1 MSQPDMPL
9 TGKSLRNT
17 VVAVVIAAA
26 IAGIVVLI
34 LLALEVTR
42 KLDLL
47 DTASSDNVQ
56 WTLSQAE
63 VEFLEFQAAI
73 RTAQDTGA
81 TELLR
86 VRREFDIFY
95 SRVTTLERSPLYG
108 PLREDPDYGGA
119 LQDIRSFL
127 DRSVPLIDASDD
139 RLISGLPEL
148 ARAAADLR
156 ATVRTLSVNGL
167 DYFAQQADARREG
180 VAVTLLRLEA
190 AAIVLLSVLV
200 IAALVLAGLYRLA
213 NARAADLQR
222 TSRRLGT
229 VVDTSLDAIIV
240 ANRRGEILEF
250 NPAAERIFGHA
261 RAVVLGQEMGDLII
275 PEKFRAAHDAGMD
288 RYRRTGEKKV
298 IGKGRVKLEA
308 MRANGEVFPVELAI
322 QSAEG
327 VGGEIFISFLRD
339 ISHRV
344 AAEKELVEARDQA
357 VAGEKAKAE
366 FLAVMS
372 HEIRTPL
379 NGLLGTLAL
388 MKDTR
393 LSPRQAEHI
402 ETMET
407 SGALLLHHVN
417 DVLDISKYEAGKLVP
432 ALQAV
437 DLNALLQSVV
447 DNQRDIAAE
456 ADNALDWGWVGAPM
470 PMVMTDPLRL
480 RQVLINLVGNAVK
493 FTSAGRITLEVEAGP
508 PDADGASPVSFRVI
522 DTGIG
527 IAPDQI
533 DRMFRDFE
541 TGDSSY
547 GRRTG
552 GTGLGLGI
560 ARRLTEALGG
570 EIGAESELG
579 AGSVFWIEIPLSPAL
594 ATAPARAEPL
604 DVSAGGDAPR
614 HKVLIVEDN
623 EINRTVLRQM
633 LLADGHQVTEAHD
646 GADGVRRAGAER
658 FDLILMDISMPIM
671 DGREATAAIRA
682 GEGPNRDVPIIAVT
696 AHALPA
702 EIEEFRRYGIDR
714 YLSKPIDRAE
724 LRSLLAAPLGMHGAR
739 VAADESEP
747 ALPLLDAAHLDSL
760 RADLSTETVT
770 DLLERFVIEAEDILP
785 GLAAGDAHRQD
796 LSEVRVVAHKL
807 AGSAAAFG
815 ALRLRQAL
823 TEVQTHADAGE
834 SAHALAACEALP
846 ALWQDTK
853 AALHDAM
860 RGTGCASETGAN

>member
-1 MSQPDMPL
+1 MMGLTMPL
-9 TGKSLRNT
+9 KGKTLRNSI
-17 VVAVVIAAA
+17 VAAVITAAA
-26 IAGIVVLI
+26 VGLVVLVF
-34 LLALEVTR
+34 LALEVTR

-47 DTASSDNVQ
+47 ETASSDNVQ

-81 TELLR
+81 TALLR

-95 SRVTTLERSPLYG
+95 SRVTTLERSALYG
-108 PLREDPDYGGA
+108 PLRDDPEYGAALRQVRAFLDSTVPVIDADDGA
-119 LQDIRSFL
+119 LL
-127 DRSVPLIDASDD
+127 EE
-139 RLISGLPEL
+139 LPEL
-148 ARAAADLR
+148 AETAADMR
-156 ATVRTLSVNGL
+156 PIARQLSVNGL
-167 DYFAQQADARREG
+167 DYFAQQADDRREG

-190 AAIVLLSVLV
+190 AAIVLLTVLV
-200 IAALVLAGLYRLA
+200 IAALVLAALYRLA
-213 NARAADLQR
+213 NARATDLQR

-229 VVDTSLDAIIV
+229 VVETSLDAIIV
-240 ANRRGEILEF
+240 ANRRGEVLEF
-250 NPAAERIFGHA
+250 NPAAERIFGHK
-261 RAVVLGQEMGDLII
+261 RADVLGEKMGELIV
-275 PEKFRAAHDAGMD
+275 PEKYRAAHDQGMD
-288 RYRRTGEKKV
+288 RYRRTGQKKV
-298 IGKGRVKLEA
+298 IGKGRVQLEA

-327 VGGEIFISFLRD
+327 TGGEIFISFLRD

-344 AAEKELVEARDQA
+344 AAEAELVKARDQA

-388 MKDTR
+388 MKDTK
-393 LSPRQAEHI
+393 LNARQKGHI
-402 ETMET
+402 ATMEA

-432 ALQAV
+432 ALQTV
-437 DLNALLQSVV
+437 DLNALVQSVI
-447 DNQRDIAAE
+447 DNQRDVAAR
-456 ADNALDWGWVGAPM
+456 ADNALDWGWVGEPL
-470 PMVMTDPLRL
+470 PMVRTDPLRL

-493 FTSAGRITLEVEAGP
+493 FTENGRITVEVEASP
-508 PDADGASPVSFRVI
+508 PEGDGATRVSFRVI

-570 EIGAESELG
+570 EIGAESEPG
-579 AGSVFWIEIPLSPAL
+579 EGSVFWIELPLHPGQSNDEAVETPD
-594 ATAPARAEPL
+594 TRAGPMQ
-604 DVSAGGDAPR
+604 R

-633 LLADGHQVTEAHD
+633 LLADGHTVAEAHD
-646 GADGVRRAGAER
+646 GAEGVRMAGQDR
-658 FDLILMDISMPIM
+658 YDLILMDISMPVM

-682 GEGPNRDVPIIAVT
+682 GTGPSRDVPIIAVT

-702 EIEEFRRYGIDR
+702 EIEEFRRYGIDH
-714 YLSKPIDRAE
+714 YLSKPIDRSE
-724 LRSLLAAPLGMHGAR
+724 LRALLAEPFQENTGDGAAVAGEETPLVDPRQIEALLEDLSRETVSQLLIRFLAEGDQVIASLTEH
-739 VAADESEP
+739 S
-747 ALPLLDAAHLDSL
+747 LPLPDA
-760 RADLSTETVT
+760 RAS
-770 DLLERFVIEAEDILP
+770 
-785 GLAAGDAHRQD
+785 
-796 LSEVRVVAHKL
+796 AHKL

-815 ALRLRQAL
+815 AIGLRNKL
-823 TEVQTHADAGE
+823 TEVQTHADAGRAAE
-834 SAHALAACEALP
+834 VAATCETLPGLWDETRTALEKLS
-846 ALWQDTK
+846 
-853 AALHDAM
+853 
-860 RGTGCASETGAN
+860 R

>member
-1 MSQPDMPL
+1 MSQPDMLL

-17 VVAVVIAAA
+17 VVAVVVAAA
-26 IAGIVVLI
+26 IAGIVVLV

-108 PLREDPDYGGA
+108 PLRDDPDYGGA

-139 RLISGLPEL
+139 RLISALPEL
-148 ARAAADLR
+148 AAEAADLR

-261 RAVVLGQEMGDLII
+261 RADVLGREMGDLIV
-275 PEKFRAAHDAGMD
+275 PAKFRAAHDAGMD

-344 AAEKELVEARDQA
+344 AAENELVKARDQA

-388 MKDTR
+388 MKDTK
-393 LSPRQAEHI
+393 LSARQKDHI
-402 ETMET
+402 ETMEN

-417 DVLDISKYEAGKLVP
+417 DVLDISKYEAGKLAP

-437 DLNALLQSVV
+437 DLNALLQSVI
-447 DNQRDIAAE
+447 DNQRDIAAK
-456 ADNALDWGWVGAPM
+456 ADNALDWGWVGTPM

-508 PDADGASPVSFRVI
+508 PGNDGACPVSFRVI

-579 AGSVFWIEIPLSPAL
+579 AGSVFWIEIPLGP
-594 ATAPARAEPL
+594 
-604 DVSAGGDAPR
+604 AGGPPRSAPPDAGAGSDAPR

-658 FDLILMDISMPIM
+658 FDLILMDISMPVM

-682 GEGPNRDVPIIAVT
+682 GDGPNRDVPIIAVT

-724 LRSLLAAPLGMHGAR
+724 LRALLAAPVVMHGAR
-739 VAADESEP
+739 AAVDESEP
-747 ALPLLDAAHLDSL
+747 ALPLLDVAHLDGL
-760 RADLSTETVT
+760 CTDLSAETVT
-770 DLLERFVIEAEDILP
+770 DLVERFVIEAEDILP
-785 GLAAGDAHRQD
+785 DLAAGDAHRQD
-796 LSEVRVVAHKL
+796 LSEVRALAHKL

-823 TEVQTHADAGE
+823 TEVQTNADAGE
-834 SAHALAACEALP
+834 PAQVLAACEALP
-846 ALWQDTK
+846 AIWQDTK
-853 AALHDAM
+853 DALHDAM
-860 RGTGCASETGAN
+860 RATGRASETGPN